1 MPANKKEGLIFGVM
15 MCFGM
20 VCVMSIYNAII
31 NRAIYDF
38 SLMTV
43 FEMVIGFMIALLLDL
58 LLVGPLAKKI
68 AFRMPFDKTKKNL
81 CHPCHVNLYGD
92 WHGTLYVCVRFSDSG
107 SSKWAERGQP
117 LQCLSYDCVEKFHP
131 GLSVAITDY
140 GPISQRS
147 FHEICKTK
155 AHSRNLNRKGVSLTL
170 TPFAH
175 ESNVKQAPQK
185 PLRQAAAIFSFWV

>member
-1 MPANKKEGLIFGVM
+1 MPANKKESLIFGVM

-31 NRAIYDF
+31 NGAIQDF

-43 FEMVIGFMIALLLDL
+43 FEMVIGFMVALLLDL

-68 AFRMPFDKTKKNL
+68 AFRMPFDKTKKIYVILAMSTCMVIGMVL
-81 CHPCHVNLYGD
+81 CMSVFGLVTAVLANGLNGD
-92 WHGTLYVCVRFSDSG
+92 SLFS
-107 SSKWAERGQP
+107 AY
-117 LQCLSYDCVEKFHP
+117 LYDCVEKFHP
-131 GLSVAITDY
+131 GLSIAITDY
-140 GPISQRS
+140 GPISQRD

-155 AHSRNLNRKGVSLTL
+155 AHNCNLNRKGVSLTL

-185 PLRQAAAIFSFWV
+185 PLRQAAAIFSF